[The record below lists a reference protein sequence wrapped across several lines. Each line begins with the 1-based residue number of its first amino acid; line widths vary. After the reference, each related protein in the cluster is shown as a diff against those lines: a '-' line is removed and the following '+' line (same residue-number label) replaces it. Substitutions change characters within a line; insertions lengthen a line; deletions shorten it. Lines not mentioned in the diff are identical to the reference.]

1 MSGKTRTRHLDALM
15 MMMKG
20 THLGGTV
27 SCWGGSITS
36 LASPLSALAPLC
48 ASGGLFFL
56 RLRSPLPSPPRPP
69 IRFSGDDSGDA
80 SLPPR
85 DFFAL
90 GVVRLL
96 TLRSVPPLLA
106 VSSGGELSD
115 VSDSPLNGGM
125 ASSYFDRMK
134 V

>member
-1 MSGKTRTRHLDALM
+1 
-15 MMMKG
+15 
-20 THLGGTV
+20 V
-27 SCWGGSITS
+27 GGSITS

-56 RLRSPLPSPPRPP
+56 RLSSSAPPPPSPPRLL

-85 DFFAL
+85 GVFL
-90 GVVRLL
+90 VGVVALL
-96 TLRSVPPLLA
+96 TLRSVPPLLTA
-106 VSSGGELSD
+106 SSGGEWSD

-125 ASSYFDRMK
+125 ASLYFEENKSSMK
-134 V
+134 PVEERKLVIEC